1 MNEFDASEVD
11 RRSPAQLLEAAWPLI
26 LGTAAATAAWFFNW
40 TFSPAR
46 YDGQL
51 AATISISSI
60 LTGFLGTAQAI
71 MLTVTSGRM
80 SWLQANR
87 DVWGQVLSFFR
98 VALLANLWLCI
109 WSLVLSSTEIARW
122 PAPLQPLLFPLWVGS
137 VVVAILSF
145 YKALTL
151 LFLLLRR

>member
-1 MNEFDASEVD
+1 MKEAGASEVD
-11 RRSPAQLLEAAWPLI
+11 RRSAAQWLEAAWPLI
-26 LGTAAATAAWFFNW
+26 LGTAAATAAWLFDW
-40 TFSPAR
+40 SFSPVR

-80 SWLQANR
+80 TWLQANR

-98 VALLANLWLCI
+98 VALLANLGLCI
-109 WSLVLSSTEIARW
+109 WSLVLSSTEITQW
-122 PAPLQPLLFPLWVGS
+122 PKPLQPFLFPLWVGA
-137 VVVAILSF
+137 VVFAVLSF